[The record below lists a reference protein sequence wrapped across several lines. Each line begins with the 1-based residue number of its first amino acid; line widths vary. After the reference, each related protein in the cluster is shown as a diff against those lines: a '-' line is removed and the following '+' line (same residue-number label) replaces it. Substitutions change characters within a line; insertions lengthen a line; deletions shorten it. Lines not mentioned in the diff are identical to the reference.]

1 MNAQNSLIDD
11 LEDILASKDISRRAE
26 ILRRVTDLF
35 VVGSGNFAEDQVELF
50 DEVMGKLVENIE
62 RSARAQFGNRL
73 ARLSDAP
80 PNIIRVLASDDSIEV
95 AGPVL
100 LHSERL
106 DDNTLIE
113 TARIKGQDHLLAISG
128 RKVLREA
135 VTDILVERGNQ
146 AVVSRTARNGGAQFS
161 DFGISALVTK
171 ARDDGDLALCVW
183 SRPDIPRQHLV
194 KLFVEASEVVKNQ
207 LAETDPRRAE
217 LIKIAVAEASEQIQA
232 AARAGSEDFA
242 QARSYVDSLH
252 AAEKLDQA
260 QLLAFA
266 SEGSFDKVTAALS
279 LMCDLPIGLVERA
292 FVQKQT
298 EQILVLAKAIDLPWV
313 TTVALL
319 LLRAGVN
326 GGSRQQLDQCF
337 ASFSRLKP
345 KTAQTAL
352 QFYRMRERANRPA
365 A

>member
-1 MNAQNSLIDD
+1 
-11 LEDILASKDISRRAE
+11 
-26 ILRRVTDLF
+26 
-35 VVGSGNFAEDQVELF
+35 
-50 DEVMGKLVENIE
+50 MGKLVENIE

-171 ARDDGDLALCVW
+171 ARDDGDLAVCVW

-352 QFYRMRERANRPA
+352 QFYRMREKANRPA